1 MQMLLHF
8 LYTVVAILF
17 VNALFQTLESAGSIS
32 GIAYIVYAIV
42 KCVIFLFIIAASV
55 AIFRVKF
62 KQGQEKN
69 SQNSRITEPA
79 TRNDCTEH
87 SGNDCVEVNSG
98 EELQAFCE
106 EHPLIDDFLTKVKGV
121 TFRNDDGT
129 SRQEILSCCL
139 RGESVYFR
147 QFIYNGKPAYAVISD
162 HGQIGNLSAD
172 LAESFDSRY
181 GRDAYISGTISDI
194 TGGEDGMY
202 YGCMLHIR
210 VYKG

>member
-1 MQMLLHF
+1 MQKFLHF

-17 VNALFQTLESAGSIS
+17 VNALFQTLESAVSIS
-32 GIAYIVYAIV
+32 GIASFAYTVAKFV
-42 KCVIFLFIIAASV
+42 TFLIIIAASV
-55 AIFRVKF
+55 AIFRAKI
-62 KQGQEKN
+62 KHGREES
-69 SQNSRITEPA
+69 SQNRRIAEPA
-79 TRNDCTEH
+79 TKNTCTEH
-87 SGNDCVEVNSG
+87 SENDCVEVNS
-98 EELQAFCE
+98 EKELQEFCE

-172 LAESFDSRY
+172 LAENFDARY

-210 VYKG
+210 VYKE

>member
-1 MQMLLHF
+1 MQKFLHF

-17 VNALFQTLESAGSIS
+17 VNALFKTLESAVSIS
-32 GIAYIVYAIV
+32 GIATIAYTVAKFV
-42 KCVIFLFIIAASV
+42 TFLIIIASSV
-55 AIFRVKF
+55 AIFRAKI
-62 KQGQEKN
+62 KQAQKESGKN
-69 SQNSRITEPA
+69 IRITEPA
-79 TRNDCTEH
+79 TKNTCTEH
-87 SGNDCVEVNSG
+87 SGNNCVEVNSE
-98 EELQAFCE
+98 EELLAFCE

-129 SRQEILSCCL
+129 SRQEILSYCL

-181 GRDAYISGTISDI
+181 GSDAYISGTISDV
-194 TGGEDGMY
+194 TGGENGMY